1 METEN
6 TIQEAKSETRVLSQK
21 RPRVTLSPSSHAQ
34 DQLFS
39 LEREKATDSKEAAEQ
54 EGLGCTGADPAIHC
68 LQEEGGSVGV
78 LLRGYKQGTKGDC
91 CSCE

>member
-1 METEN
+1 MVLEVQRPMETEN

-39 LEREKATDSKEAAEQ
+39 LEREKATIPKKLQNKRDLAVLEQILQYIASKKK
-54 EGLGCTGADPAIHC
+54 EG
-68 LQEEGGSVGV
+68 V
-78 LLRGYKQGTKGDC
+78 
-91 CSCE
+91 

>member
-6 TIQEAKSETRVLSQK
+6 TLQEAKSETRVLSQK

-39 LEREKATDSKEAAEQ
+39 LEREKATIPKKLQNKRDLAVLEQILQYIASKKK
-54 EGLGCTGADPAIHC
+54 EG
-68 LQEEGGSVGV
+68 V
-78 LLRGYKQGTKGDC
+78 
-91 CSCE
+91 

>member
-21 RPRVTLSPSSHAQ
+21 RPRVTLSPSSHVQ

-39 LEREKATDSKEAAEQ
+39 LEREKATIPKKLQNKRDLAVLEQILQYIASKKK
-54 EGLGCTGADPAIHC
+54 EG
-68 LQEEGGSVGV
+68 V
-78 LLRGYKQGTKGDC
+78 
-91 CSCE
+91 

>member
-1 METEN
+1 MVLEVQRPMEMVN

-39 LEREKATDSKEAAEQ
+39 LEREKATIPKKLQNKRDLAVLAQILQYIASKKK
-54 EGLGCTGADPAIHC
+54 EG
-68 LQEEGGSVGV
+68 V
-78 LLRGYKQGTKGDC
+78 
-91 CSCE
+91 